1 MLYRDVAVLG
11 LVVKWRE
18 AAVDREAVEEWEE
31 TEE

>member
-1 MLYRDVAVLG
+1 MLYRDEDVLD

-18 AAVDREAVEEWEE
+18 AAVDQEAVEEWEA